1 MDRNLFGGTESERN
15 RSGQVRQGVLVFPA
29 NNRKHHGRCYFAW
42 SSLVAFVFP
51 RLTCVFKLFFL
62 SRPLFIVMGLP
73 RSSEPMDAASPV
85 VNVTCMEIDR
95 LLMVARDIV
104 VPKLRTLLLL
114 WL

>member
-1 MDRNLFGGTESERN
+1 M
-15 RSGQVRQGVLVFPA
+15 
-29 NNRKHHGRCYFAW
+29 
-42 SSLVAFVFP
+42 AFVFP
-51 RLTCVFKLFFL
+51 RLTCVFKNFFFL

-85 VNVTCMEIDR
+85 VNGTCMEIDR
-95 LLMVARDIV
+95 LLMAARDIV